1 MNLISYVCDIKHWFM
16 TNNKSSEFNS
26 EQQELAEFARILS
39 HPARI
44 AIIQL
49 LAKKKEIK
57 TGDISEYLPL
67 SRTTVS
73 QHLKE
78 LRNAGIISG
87 TIDGLKI
94 HYCLNMEKLNIMKTS
109 FNMMFDSSISDFM
122 CQC

>member
-1 MNLISYVCDIKHWFM
+1 MFATLNISNM
-16 TNNKSSEFNS
+16 TNNKSTEFEQ

-57 TGDISEYLPL
+57 TGDISEFLPL
-67 SRTTVS
+67 SRPTVS

-78 LRNAGIISG
+78 LRNAGIIAG

-94 HYCLNMEKLNIMKTS
+94 HYCLDMQKLLDMKTK
-109 FNMMFDSSISDFM
+109 FNQLFDN
-122 CQC
+122 

>member
-1 MNLISYVCDIKHWFM
+1 M

-26 EQQELAEFARILS
+26 EQQELAEYARILS

-49 LAKKKEIK
+49 LAKKHEIK
-57 TGDISEYLPL
+57 TGDISEFLPL

-87 TIDGLKI
+87 TIDGLKV
-94 HYCLNMEKLNIMKTS
+94 HYCLNMEKLLLMKTC
-109 FNMMFDSSISDFM
+109 FNNMFDSSISDFM
-122 CQC
+122 CKC

>member
-1 MNLISYVCDIKHWFM
+1 MFTTLNINFMN
-16 TNNKSSEFNS
+16 NNKSSEFNS
-26 EQQELAEFARILS
+26 EQQELAEISRVLS

-44 AIIQL
+44 AIIEL

-57 TGDISEYLPL
+57 TGDISEFLPL

-78 LRNAGIISG
+78 LRNIGIISG

-94 HYCLNMEKLNIMKTS
+94 HYCLDMQKLEGMKAKY
-109 FNMMFDSSISDFM
+109 NKLFDSSISDFM

>member
-1 MNLISYVCDIKHWFM
+1 MN
-16 TNNKSSEFNS
+16 NNKSTDFKEC
-26 EQQELAEFARILS
+26 QQELAEYGRILS

-44 AIIQL
+44 AIIEL
-49 LAKKKEIK
+49 LAEKKEIK

-78 LRNAGIISG
+78 LRDAGIIHG

-94 HYCLNMEKLNIMKTS
+94 HYCLNMDKLREMQTKLYK
-109 FNMMFDSSISDFM
+109 MFDSSISNYV
-122 CQC
+122 CNCEC

>member
-1 MNLISYVCDIKHWFM
+1 MN
-16 TNNKSSEFNS
+16 NNKSTDFKEC
-26 EQQELAEFARILS
+26 QQELAEYGRILS

-44 AIIQL
+44 AIIEL
-49 LAKKKEIK
+49 LAEKKEIK

-78 LRNAGIISG
+78 LRNAGVISG

-94 HYCLNMEKLNIMKTS
+94 HYCLNMDKLKEMQSKLHNL
-109 FNMMFDSSISDFM
+109 FESSISNFV
-122 CQC
+122 CSCNC

>member
-1 MNLISYVCDIKHWFM
+1 M
-16 TNNKSSEFNS
+16 TNNKSSEFDS
-26 EQQELAEFARILS
+26 KQQDLAEFAKILS

-49 LAKKKEIK
+49 LAKKHEIK
-57 TGDISEYLPL
+57 TGDISEFLPL

-87 TIDGLKI
+87 TIDGLKV
-94 HYCLNMEKLNIMKTS
+94 HYCLNMEKLVLMKNC
-109 FNMMFDSSISDFM
+109 FNNMFDSSISDFM
-122 CQC
+122 CKC

>member
-1 MNLISYVCDIKHWFM
+1 M
-16 TNNKSSEFNS
+16 TNNKSSEFDI
-26 EQQELAEFARILS
+26 EQQELAEISRILS

-57 TGDISEYLPL
+57 TGDISEFLPL
-67 SRTTVS
+67 SRPTVS

-78 LRNAGIISG
+78 LRNAGIIKG

-94 HYCLNMEKLNIMKTS
+94 HYCLDTQKLLDMKLK
-109 FNMMFDSSISDFM
+109 FNNLFDNSISDFI
-122 CQC
+122 CKC

>member
-1 MNLISYVCDIKHWFM
+1 V

-49 LAKKKEIK
+49 LSKKKEIK
-57 TGDISEYLPL
+57 TGDISEFLPL

-78 LRNAGIISG
+78 LRQAGIISG

-94 HYCLNMEKLNIMKTS
+94 HYCLNMEKLNIMKNC
-109 FNMMFDSSISDFM
+109 FNNLFDSSISDFM